1 MFIAKPLRH
10 LTLCL
15 CLGIGWGETCRSS
28 EGLSLGPLHHQFK
41 LTLDPGDRAET
52 LGPVYY
58 SERKESTRLWASPP
72 LFSYTLD
79 EATDFEEF
87 DFLYPLLSY
96 DRFGDEYRFH
106 IFQVFSFSGGK
117 TLTDTNVHRF
127 TLFPFYFQQRSAI
140 PEKNY
145 TALIPLYGHLRNR
158 LLRNEVNFA
167 LMPLYVQTRKRDIIT
182 YNVPY
187 PFFHLRYGDGL
198 KGWQFWPLIGS
209 EHKSVTTR
217 TNAWGEPEIVGG
229 HDKFFAAWPFFFNQ
243 TTGIGTENPERHQA
257 FIPFYSFLRS
267 PQRDSTTYFW
277 PFGLTITDDRA
288 KKYHE
293 VGAPWPLVVFGS
305 GEGKTTR
312 RFWPLFSRSENEFLE
327 STWYLWPL
335 YKYNRVHSAPLDR
348 ERTRLLL
355 FLYSDLVE
363 RNIETGAALHR
374 VDFWP
379 LFTFRRGL
387 DGHERLQLLSILE
400 SLIPNNKSIERNWSP
415 LWAFWR
421 AEKNP
426 TTGAASQSLLW
437 NLYRREVSPG
447 ARKSSFLFGLFQHQ
461 SGPDGKRW
469 RVFFLP
475 PGKNRHP
482 ATPEPAPAPIP

>member
-1 MFIAKPLRH
+1 MFIAKPLRRWF
-10 LTLCL
+10 LCVCL
-15 CLGIGWGETCRSS
+15 CSGWSDVSRSS

-41 LTLDPGDRAET
+41 LTLESGHRAET

-58 SERKESTRLWASPP
+58 SEQKESTRLWASPP

-79 EATDFEEF
+79 EAMDLEEF

-106 IFQVFSFSGGK
+106 IFQVFNFSGGK
-117 TLTDTNVHRF
+117 TLTETNVHRF

-158 LLRNEVNFA
+158 LLRDEVNFA
-167 LMPLYVQTRKRDIIT
+167 LMPLYVQTRKRDIVT

-198 KGWQFWPLIGS
+198 KGWQFWPLVGR
-209 EHKSVTTR
+209 EHKDVTTK
-217 TNAWGEPEIVGG
+217 TNAWGESETVGG

-243 TTGIGTENPERHQA
+243 TTGRGTDNPERQQA
-257 FIPFYSFLRS
+257 LVPFYSFLRS

-305 GEGKTTR
+305 GEGKNTR
-312 RFWPLFSRSENEFLE
+312 RFWPLFSHSENEFLE
-327 STWYLWPL
+327 SNWYLWPL

-363 RNIETGAALHR
+363 RNLETGAALHR

-387 DGHERLQLLSILE
+387 DGNERLQLLSILE
-400 SLIPNNKSIERNWSP
+400 PLIPNNKSIERN
-415 LWAFWR
+415 
-421 AEKNP
+421 
-426 TTGAASQSLLW
+426 
-437 NLYRREVSPG
+437 
-447 ARKSSFLFGLFQHQ
+447 
-461 SGPDGKRW
+461 
-469 RVFFLP
+469 
-475 PGKNRHP
+475 
-482 ATPEPAPAPIP
+482 